1 MNLTVF
7 AGILLAVSMVTAR
20 FEIANL
26 VEKKMNKRMKQYQPV
41 AVEKKVQTTGGN
53 LPPQVAVAVNAPK
66 QGGKQAAGEADE
78 PEVEKKMN
86 KRMKQYQ
93 PIAVEKKIPTTGGN
107 LPPQVAVEKKVP
119 KQGGKQAAGEAD
131 EPEVEK
137 K

>member
-7 AGILLAVSMVTAR
+7 AGILVAVTMVTAR

-26 VEKKMNKRMKQYQPV
+26 
-41 AVEKKVQTTGGN
+41 
-53 LPPQVAVAVNAPK
+53 
-66 QGGKQAAGEADE
+66 
-78 PEVEKKMN
+78 VEKKMN

-137 K
+137 KMNKRMKLEAVIMKSRKSHLFERI